1 MSETTNETKATSR
14 FFEGGSGLAAIGV
27 PVLGLLSLVFYGKV
41 SGYVASLGI
50 KIEDVY
56 SYVFNLFAIE
66 FGALVGLFGLFACK
80 PTPFLE
86 RIKNTHAFASIMMT
100 TKITMGIA
108 TFAIAATFVLGL
120 LRIEPEHT
128 LTLSSIVF
136 LIWVAVATAATCFYA
151 RTVGLIFSAL
161 A

>member
-1 MSETTNETKATSR
+1 MSDVTETKPTSR
-14 FFEGGSGLAAIGV
+14 FFEGGNGVAAVGV
-27 PVLGLLSLVFYGKV
+27 PVLMVLALVFYGKV
-41 SGYVASLGI
+41 SAYVGGLGI

-120 LRIEPEHT
+120 LRIEPEHA
-128 LTLSSIVF
+128 LTLPSIVF
-136 LIWVAVATAATCFYA
+136 LIWVGIAAAATCFYA

>member
-1 MSETTNETKATSR
+1 MSEMTGETKTSSR
-14 FFEGGSGLAAIGV
+14 FFEGGNGLAAIGV
-27 PVLGLLSLVFYGKV
+27 PVLALLALIFYNKV
-41 SGYVASLGI
+41 SGYVGDLGI

-56 SYVFNLFAIE
+56 AYVFNLFAVE
-66 FGALVGLFGLFACK
+66 FGALVGLFGLLACK

-128 LTLSSIVF
+128 LTLHSVIF
-136 LIWVAVATAATCFYA
+136 LLWVAVAVATTCFYA
-151 RTVGLIFSAL
+151 RTVRLIFSAL